1 MYPRYP
7 ADVQMFINGEHVAAA
22 SGATMEVRNP
32 ATGEVVDTVP
42 RADAEDARRAIDA
55 AAAAF
60 TAWSKTPPTKRA
72 HILEGAARAVRDG
85 LEDVARLLTTEQGKP
100 MRDSRIEA
108 ERFVENIE
116 IYAGMVRGG
125 ALAGKQIPLPAQKA
139 MGLVVRRPIGVVG
152 AIIPWNFPL
161 TLMANKIAPAMA
173 VGNTVVVKPA
183 STTPLATL
191 RLAELLTAGGLPA
204 GVLNVVTGP
213 GAVVGDELIRNP
225 QVRKI
230 GFTGETG
237 TGKDVARTAA
247 EELKHVTLELGG
259 SDAAIVCDDADL
271 DLAARTVAIG
281 RFFNAGQACLAIKRV
296 FVFESVADDFVEK
309 IAARAKRLK
318 LGSGTDE
325 SAQMGP
331 LHTEKQRAE
340 IESQLADALERGGK
354 LVAGGKRPSGGEF
367 ERGYYFEPTVVVDV
381 PDDARVW
388 TEETFGPLLP
398 IRRVSSLDEAIEL
411 ANSSEYGLGS
421 SIFTKDMAKAQRA
434 IDELEAGY
442 TWVNAVQIAHDELPF
457 GGTKHS
463 GYGKEHGTEVL
474 DYYTEQKSVVFAS

>member
-1 MYPRYP
+1 M
-7 ADVQMFINGEHVAAA
+7 AQMFINGERVDAA
-22 SGATMEVRNP
+22 SGATMEVHNP
-32 ATGEVVDTVP
+32 ATGELVDSVP
-42 RADAEDARRAIDA
+42 RADADDTCRAIEA

-60 TAWSKTPPTKRA
+60 PTWSKTPAHKRA
-72 HILEGAARAVRDG
+72 QILMRASAFVRERLD
-85 LEDVARLLTTEQGKP
+85 EVAKLLTSEQGKP
-100 MRDSRIEA
+100 IRDSKIEA
-108 ERFVENIE
+108 ERFADNIE
-116 IYAGMVRGG
+116 IYAGLIASG
-125 ALAGKQIPLPAQKA
+125 APSGRHVPLPSQKA

-191 RLAELLTAGGLPA
+191 RLAELMHAGGLPA

-213 GAVVGDELIRNP
+213 GSVVGEEIIRHP
-225 QVRKI
+225 LVRKI

-237 TGKDVARTAA
+237 TGIHVARSAA

-281 RFFNAGQACLAIKRV
+281 RFFNAGQACLAVKRV
-296 FVFESVADDFVEK
+296 FVFESVADEFIAK
-309 IAARAKRLK
+309 ISARANRLK
-318 LGSGTDE
+318 LGSGTDA

-331 LHTEKQRAE
+331 LHTDKQRAE
-340 IESQLADALERGGK
+340 IESQLADAVERGGK
-354 LVAGGKRPSGGEF
+354 VVAGGQRPAGAQFSQ
-367 ERGYYFEPTVVVDV
+367 GYFFEPTVVVDV
-381 PDDARVW
+381 PEGARVW

-398 IRRVSSLDEAIEL
+398 IMRVKDLDEALER
-411 ANSSEYGLGS
+411 ANDSEFGLGS
-421 SIFTKDMAKAQRA
+421 SIFTRDMNKAQRA

-474 DYYTEQKSVVFAS
+474 DHYTEQKSVVIAS

>member
-1 MYPRYP
+1 
-7 ADVQMFINGEHVAAA
+7 MFINGERVAAA
-22 SGATMEVRNP
+22 SGATTEVRNP

-42 RADAEDARRAIDA
+42 KADAEDTRRAIDA

-60 TAWSKTPPTKRA
+60 QTWSKTPPTQRA
-72 HILEGAARAVRDG
+72 QVLFRAAACVRASLDQI
-85 LEDVARLLTTEQGKP
+85 AQLLTTEQGKP
-100 MRDSRIEA
+100 IRDSKIEA
-108 ERFVENIE
+108 ERCVENIE
-116 IYAGMVRGG
+116 IYAGMIKGG
-125 ALAGKQIPLPAQKA
+125 VLSGKQIPLPSHKA
-139 MGLVVRRPIGVVG
+139 TGLVVRRPIGVVG

-161 TLMANKIAPAMA
+161 TLMANKIAPALA

-191 RLAELLTAGGLPA
+191 RLAELMAEGGLPP

-213 GAVVGDELIRNP
+213 GGVVGEELIRHP
-225 QVRKI
+225 LVRKI

-237 TGKDVARTAA
+237 TGKQVARSAA
-247 EELKHVTLELGG
+247 DELKHVTLELGG

-296 FVFESVADDFVEK
+296 FVFDSVADEFIDKV
-309 IAARAKRLK
+309 AARARRLK
-318 LGSGTDE
+318 LGSGTDA

-331 LHTEKQRAE
+331 LHSEKQRAE
-340 IESQLADALERGGK
+340 IESQLADAVQRGGK
-354 LVAGGKRPSGGEF
+354 VVAGGKRPSGEQF
-367 ERGYYFEPTVVVDV
+367 SKGYYFEPTVVVDV
-381 PDDARVW
+381 PEGARVW

-398 IRRVSSLDEAIEL
+398 IMRVHDLDEALEK
-411 ANSSEYGLGS
+411 ANSSEFGLGS
-421 SIFTKDMAKAQRA
+421 SIFTRDMSRAQRA

-474 DYYTEQKSVVFAS
+474 DYYTEQKSVVVASS

>member
-1 MYPRYP
+1 M
-7 ADVQMFINGEHVAAA
+7 QMLINGEPVPAS
-22 SGATMEVRNP
+22 SGATMDVRNP
-32 ATGEVVDTVP
+32 ATGKVVDTVP
-42 RADAEDARRAIDA
+42 KGDANDTQKAIDA

-60 TAWSKTPPTKRA
+60 PAWSKLPPHQRA
-72 HILEGAARAVRDG
+72 HLLMKATAHVREK
-85 LEDVARLLTTEQGKP
+85 LEDVAQLLTSEQGKP
-100 MRDSRIEA
+100 IRDSRIEA
-108 ERFVENIE
+108 ERFADNIE
-116 IYAGMVRGG
+116 IYAGLVAGG
-125 ALAGKQIPLPAQKA
+125 ALSGKHVPLPSQHA

-191 RLAELLTAGGLPA
+191 RIAELMTEAGLPA

-213 GAVVGDELIRNP
+213 GAVVGEELIRNP
-225 QVRKI
+225 IVRKI

-237 TGKDVARTAA
+237 TGKQVAKSAA
-247 EELKHVTLELGG
+247 DELKHVTLELGG

-271 DLAARTVAIG
+271 EVAARNVAIG

-296 FVFESVADDFVEK
+296 YVFDSVADEFISK
-309 IAARAKRLK
+309 ITARAKRLK
-318 LGSGTDE
+318 LGSGTDT

-340 IESQLADALERGGK
+340 IESQLEDAVSRGGRV
-354 LVAGGKRPSGGEF
+354 VAGGKRPKGPDFDS
-367 ERGYYFEPTVVVDV
+367 GYYFEPTVVVDV
-381 PDDARVW
+381 PEGARVW

-398 IRRVSSLDEAIEL
+398 IMRVHDLDEAIEK
-411 ANSSEYGLGS
+411 ANSSEFGLGS
-421 SIFTKDMAKAQRA
+421 SIFTRDMTRAQRA

-474 DYYTEQKSVVFAS
+474 DYYTEQKSVVIA

>member
-1 MYPRYP
+1 M
-7 ADVQMFINGEHVAAA
+7 AQMLINGERVAAA
-22 SGATMEVRNP
+22 SGATTDVRNP
-32 ATGEVVDTVP
+32 ATGAVVDTVP
-42 RADAEDARRAIDA
+42 RADASDTRRAIDA
-55 AAAAF
+55 ASAAF
-60 TAWSKTPPTKRA
+60 ATWSKAAPHKRA
-72 HILEGAARAVRDG
+72 QMLMRASANVRANLEQ
-85 LEDVARLLTTEQGKP
+85 VASLLTGEQGKP
-100 MRDSRIEA
+100 IRDSRIEA
-108 ERFVENIE
+108 ERFADNIE
-116 IYAGMVRGG
+116 IYAGLVAGG
-125 ALAGKQIPLPAQKA
+125 ALSGKHVPLPAQKA

-191 RLAELLTAGGLPA
+191 RLAELMLEGGLPA

-213 GAVVGDELIRNP
+213 GGVVGEELIRNP
-225 QVRKI
+225 LVRKI
-230 GFTGETG
+230 GFTGETR
-237 TGKDVARTAA
+237 TGIQVARSAA

-271 DLAARTVAIG
+271 DVAARNVAIG
-281 RFFNAGQACLAIKRV
+281 RFFNAGQACLAIKRLYV
-296 FVFESVADDFVEK
+296 FDSVADDFITR

-331 LHTEKQRAE
+331 LHTEKQRDE
-340 IESQLADALERGGK
+340 IESQLADAVARGGRV
-354 LVAGGKRPSGGEF
+354 VAGGQRPTGAEF
-367 ERGYYFEPTVVVDV
+367 ETGWYFEPTVVVDV
-381 PDDARVW
+381 PEGARVW

-398 IRRVSSLDEAIEL
+398 IMRVRDLDEAIAH

-421 SIFTKDMAKAQRA
+421 SIFTRDMARAQRA

-474 DYYTEQKSVVFAS
+474 DYYTEQKSVVMAT

>member
-1 MYPRYP
+1 M
-7 ADVQMFINGEHVAAA
+7 AQMIVNGERVNA
-22 SGATMEVRNP
+22 SGGATVEVRNP

-42 RADAEDARRAIDA
+42 KADAADTRLAIEA

-60 TAWSKTPPTKRA
+60 PGWSKTVGHKRA
-72 HILEGAARAVRDG
+72 HILMQAAACVREHLD
-85 LEDVARLLTTEQGKP
+85 DVARLLTSEQGKP
-100 MRDSRIEA
+100 IRDSKIEA
-108 ERFVENIE
+108 ERFADNIE
-116 IYAGMVRGG
+116 IYAGLIAGG
-125 ALAGKQIPLPAQKA
+125 ALTGKHVPLPSQKA

-183 STTPLATL
+183 STTPLATI
-191 RLAELLTAGGLPA
+191 RLAELMLEGGLPP
-204 GVLNVVTGP
+204 GVLNIVTGP
-213 GAVVGDELIRNP
+213 GGVVGEEIIRNP
-225 QVRKI
+225 LVRKI

-237 TGKDVARTAA
+237 TGKQVAKSAA
-247 EELKHVTLELGG
+247 DELKHVTLELGG

-271 DLAARTVAIG
+271 DLAAKNVAIG
-281 RFFNAGQACLAIKRV
+281 RFFNAGQACLAVKRV
-296 FVFESVADDFVEK
+296 YVFDSIADEFIDRIV
-309 IAARAKRLK
+309 ARARRLK
-318 LGSGTDE
+318 LGSGTDA

-340 IESQLADALERGGK
+340 IEAQLADAVQRGGK
-354 LVAGGKRPSGGEF
+354 VVAGGQRPQGEEF
-367 ERGYYFEPTVVVDV
+367 SRGYFFEPTVVVDV
-381 PDDARVW
+381 PEGARVW

-398 IRRVSSLDEAIEL
+398 IMRVKDLDEALEK
-411 ANSSEYGLGS
+411 ANASEFGLGS
-421 SIFTKDMAKAQRA
+421 SIFTRDMTRAQRG

-474 DYYTEQKSVVFAS
+474 DYYTEQKSVVVAA

>member
-1 MYPRYP
+1 M
-7 ADVQMFINGEHVAAA
+7 AQMIINGEHVGAA
-22 SGATMEVRNP
+22 SGATMDVRNP
-32 ATGEVVDTVP
+32 ATGEVVDSVP
-42 RADAEDARRAIDA
+42 KADADDTRKAIEA

-60 TAWSKTPPTKRA
+60 PAWSKLAPHKRA
-72 HILEGAARAVRDG
+72 HILMQASANVRSNK
-85 LEDVARLLTTEQGKP
+85 EDVAALLTSEQGKP
-100 MRDSRIEA
+100 IRDSRIET
-108 ERFVENIE
+108 ERFADNIE
-116 IYAGMVRGG
+116 IYAGLIAGG
-125 ALAGKQIPLPAQKA
+125 ALSGKHVPLPAQKA

-152 AIIPWNFPL
+152 AIVPWNFPL
-161 TLMANKIAPAMA
+161 TLMANKIAPALA

-191 RLAELLTAGGLPA
+191 RLAELMHEGGLPP

-213 GAVVGDELIRNP
+213 GAVVGEELIRNP
-225 QVRKI
+225 LVRKI

-237 TGKDVARTAA
+237 TGKQVARSAA
-247 EELKHVTLELGG
+247 DELKHVTLELGG

-271 DLAARTVAIG
+271 DMAARNVAIG

-296 FVFESVADDFVEK
+296 YVFDSVSDDFISRV
-309 IAARAKRLK
+309 AARAKRLK
-318 LGSGTDE
+318 LGSGVEE

-340 IESQLADALERGGK
+340 IESQLADAVSRGGRV
-354 LVAGGKRPSGGEF
+354 VAGGKRPNGAEF
-367 ERGYYFEPTVVVDV
+367 DTGYYFEPTVVVDV
-381 PDDARVW
+381 PDGARVW

-398 IRRVSSLDEAIEL
+398 IMRVRDLDEALEK
-411 ANSSEYGLGS
+411 ANSSEFGLGS
-421 SIFTKDMAKAQRA
+421 SIFTKDMSRAQRG

-474 DYYTEQKSVVFAS
+474 DYYTEQKSVVIGS

>member
-1 MYPRYP
+1 
-7 ADVQMFINGEHVAAA
+7 MFINGARAGAA
-22 SGATMEVRNP
+22 SGATTQVRNP

-42 RADAEDARRAIDA
+42 KADAEDTRRAIDA

-60 TAWSKTPPTKRA
+60 PGWSKTPPTKRA
-72 HILEGAARAVRDG
+72 QILMRAAECVREHLD
-85 LEDVARLLTTEQGKP
+85 EVAQLLTSEQGKP
-100 MRDSRIEA
+100 IRDSKIEA
-108 ERFVENIE
+108 ERFAENIE
-116 IYAGMVRGG
+116 IYAGLIKGG
-125 ALAGKQIPLPAQKA
+125 ALSGRQVALPSHHA
-139 MGLVVRRPIGVVG
+139 MGLVVRKPIGVVG

-191 RLAELLTAGGLPA
+191 RLAELMAEGGLPP

-213 GAVVGDELIRNP
+213 GNVVGEEIIRHP
-225 QVRKI
+225 LVRKI

-237 TGKDVARTAA
+237 TGKQVARSAA
-247 EELKHVTLELGG
+247 NELKHVTLELGG

-281 RFFNAGQACLAIKRV
+281 RFFNAGQACLAVKRV
-296 FVFESVADDFVEK
+296 FVFDTVADEFIDK

-318 LGSGTDE
+318 LGSGTDA

-331 LHTEKQRAE
+331 LHTEKQREE
-340 IESQLADALERGGK
+340 IEEQLADAVQRGGK
-354 LVAGGKRPSGGEF
+354 VVAGGNRPAGEEF
-367 ERGYYFEPTVVVDV
+367 SRGFYFEPTVVVDV
-381 PDDARVW
+381 PEGARVW

-398 IRRVSSLDEAIEL
+398 IMRVKDLDEAL
-411 ANSSEYGLGS
+411 DKANSSEYGLGS
-421 SIFTKDMAKAQRA
+421 SIFTRDMTKAQRA

-474 DYYTEQKSVVFAS
+474 DYYTEQKSVVVAS

>member
-1 MYPRYP
+1 ML
-7 ADVQMFINGEHVAAA
+7 VNGERVDAA
-22 SGATMEVRNP
+22 SGATTEVRNP

-42 RADAEDARRAIDA
+42 KADAADTRRAIDA

-60 TAWSKTPPTKRA
+60 ASWSKLAPHKRA
-72 HILEGAARAVRDG
+72 HLLMQATARVRDNI
-85 LEDVARLLTTEQGKP
+85 EEVAQLLTAEQGKP
-100 MRDSRIEA
+100 IRDSRIEA
-108 ERFVENIE
+108 ARFADNIE
-116 IYAGMVRGG
+116 IYAGLIAGG
-125 ALAGKQIPLPAQKA
+125 AMSGKHVPLPAQNA

-191 RLAELLTAGGLPA
+191 RLAERMLEGGLPA

-213 GAVVGDELIRNP
+213 GGVVGEELIRNP
-225 QVRKI
+225 LVRKI

-237 TGKDVARTAA
+237 TGKQVAKSAA
-247 EELKHVTLELGG
+247 DELKHVTLELGG

-271 DLAARTVAIG
+271 DVAARNVAIG

-296 FVFESVADDFVEK
+296 YVFDDVADDF
-309 IAARAKRLK
+309 IARIVARARRLK

-325 SAQMGP
+325 TAQMGP
-331 LHTEKQRAE
+331 LHSEKQRAE
-340 IESQLADALERGGK
+340 IESQLEDAVSRGGRV
-354 LVAGGKRPSGGEF
+354 VAGGSRPSGDQFAKGW
-367 ERGYYFEPTVVVDV
+367 YFEPTVVVDA

-398 IRRVSSLDEAIEL
+398 IRRVASLDEAIEL

-421 SIFTKDMAKAQRA
+421 SIFTRDMARAQRA

-474 DYYTEQKSVVFAS
+474 DYYTEQKSVVVAS

>member
-1 MYPRYP
+1 
-7 ADVQMFINGEHVAAA
+7 MFINGERVSAA
-22 SGATMEVRNP
+22 SGATTEVRNP
-32 ATGEVVDTVP
+32 ATCEVVDSVP
-42 RADAEDARRAIDA
+42 KGDAADTRRAIDA

-60 TAWSKTPPTKRA
+60 PAWSKTPSSKRA
-72 HILEGAARAVRDG
+72 QILMRAVAHVREHLD
-85 LEDVARLLTTEQGKP
+85 EVAQLLTSEQGKP
-100 MRDSRIEA
+100 IRDSKIEA
-108 ERFVENIE
+108 ERFAENIE
-116 IYAGMVRGG
+116 IYAGLVAGG
-125 ALAGKQIPLPAQKA
+125 AISGKHVPLPSQHA
-139 MGLVVRRPIGVVG
+139 MGLVVRKPIGVVG

-161 TLMANKIAPAMA
+161 TLMVNKIAPAMA

-191 RLAELLTAGGLPA
+191 RLAELMTEGGLPA
-204 GVLNVVTGP
+204 GVLNIVTGP
-213 GAVVGDELIRNP
+213 GAVVGDEIIRNP
-225 QVRKI
+225 LVRKI

-237 TGKDVARTAA
+237 TGRDVARRAA

-281 RFFNAGQACLAIKRV
+281 RFFNAGQACLAVKRV
-296 FVFESVADDFVEK
+296 FVFDSVADEFIDK

-318 LGSGTDE
+318 LGRGTDAG
-325 SAQMGP
+325 AQMGP

-340 IESQLADALERGGK
+340 IESQLADAVERGGK
-354 LVAGGKRPSGGEF
+354 VVAGGKRPGGEEF
-367 ERGYYFEPTVVVDV
+367 GKGYFFEPTVVVDV
-381 PDDARVW
+381 PEGARVW

-398 IRRVSSLDEAIEL
+398 IMRVKDLDEALEK
-411 ANSSEYGLGS
+411 ANSSEFGLGS
-421 SIFTKDMAKAQRA
+421 SIFTRDMAKAQRA

>member
-1 MYPRYP
+1 M
-7 ADVQMFINGEHVAAA
+7 AQMIVNGERVNAG
-22 SGATMEVRNP
+22 SGATVEVRNP

-42 RADAEDARRAIDA
+42 KADAADTRLAIEA

-60 TAWSKTPPTKRA
+60 PGWSKTVGHKRA
-72 HILEGAARAVRDG
+72 HILMQAAACVREHLD
-85 LEDVARLLTTEQGKP
+85 DVARLLTSEQGKP
-100 MRDSRIEA
+100 IRDSKIEA
-108 ERFVENIE
+108 ERFADNIE
-116 IYAGMVRGG
+116 IYAGLIAGG
-125 ALAGKQIPLPAQKA
+125 ALTGKHVPLPSQKA

-183 STTPLATL
+183 STTPLATI
-191 RLAELLTAGGLPA
+191 RLAELMLEGGLPP
-204 GVLNVVTGP
+204 GVLNIVTGP
-213 GAVVGDELIRNP
+213 GGVVGEEIIRNP
-225 QVRKI
+225 LVRKI

-237 TGKDVARTAA
+237 TGKQVAKSAA
-247 EELKHVTLELGG
+247 DELKHVTLELGG

-271 DLAARTVAIG
+271 DLAAKNVAIG
-281 RFFNAGQACLAIKRV
+281 RFFNAGQACLAVKRV
-296 FVFESVADDFVEK
+296 YVFDSIADEFIDRIV
-309 IAARAKRLK
+309 ARARRLK
-318 LGSGTDE
+318 LGSGTDA

-340 IESQLADALERGGK
+340 IEAQLADAVQRGGK
-354 LVAGGKRPSGGEF
+354 VVAGGQRPQGEEF
-367 ERGYYFEPTVVVDV
+367 SRGYFFEPTVVVDV
-381 PDDARVW
+381 PEGARVW

-398 IRRVSSLDEAIEL
+398 IMRVKDLDEALEK
-411 ANSSEYGLGS
+411 ANASEFGLGS
-421 SIFTKDMAKAQRA
+421 SIFTRDMTRAQRG

-474 DYYTEQKSVVFAS
+474 DYYTEQKSVVVAA

>member
-1 MYPRYP
+1 
-7 ADVQMFINGEHVAAA
+7 MFINGEHVDAA
-22 SGATMEVRNP
+22 SGATTDVHNP
-32 ATGEVVDTVP
+32 ATGEVVDSVP
-42 RADAEDARRAIDA
+42 KADAADTRRAIDA

-60 TAWSKTPPTKRA
+60 GSWSKMAATKRS
-72 HILEGAARAVRDG
+72 HILNQAAANVRAHLD
-85 LEDVARLLTTEQGKP
+85 EVAQLLTTEQGKP
-100 MRDSRIEA
+100 IRDSRIEA

-116 IYAGMVRGG
+116 IYAGMIKGG
-125 ALAGKQIPLPAQKA
+125 VMAGKQIPMPSHNA

-191 RLAELLTAGGLPA
+191 RLAELMAEGGLPP

-213 GAVVGDELIRNP
+213 GAVVGEEIIRDP
-225 QVRKI
+225 RVRKI

-237 TGKDVARTAA
+237 TGKQVARSAA
-247 EELKHVTLELGG
+247 DELKHVTLELGG
-259 SDAAIVCDDADL
+259 SDAAIVCDDADI

-281 RFFNAGQACLAIKRV
+281 RFFNAGQACLAVKRV
-296 FVFESVADDFVEK
+296 FVFDSVADEFISK
-309 IAARAKRLK
+309 ISARAKRLK
-318 LGSGTDE
+318 LGSGTDA

-340 IESQLADALERGGK
+340 IESQLADAVSRGGT
-354 LVAGGKRPSGGEF
+354 VVVGGKRPAGTEF
-367 ERGYYFEPTVVVDV
+367 DKGFYFEPTVVIDV
-381 PDDARVW
+381 PADARVW

-398 IRRVSSLDEAIEL
+398 IMRVKDLDEALEK
-411 ANSSEYGLGS
+411 ANASEFGLGS
-421 SIFTKDMAKAQRA
+421 SIFTRDMNKAQRA

-474 DYYTEQKSVVFAS
+474 DYYTEQKSVVIAS